1 MTTETSMDLGISP
14 KGKEVLDNLLAFMD
28 EEVYPAEKTF
38 AEQAAAKEKDDY
50 SVPAVVED
58 LKVKARERG
67 LWNMFLPD
75 ISGLSNLDYAYIT
88 EVTGRSPYIAPRATN
103 CAAPDT
109 GNMELLH
116 LFASPEL
123 KEQWLEPLLDGRIR
137 SGFAMTEPDVASSDA
152 RNIQT
157 SIVRDGD
164 EYVINGRK
172 WWTTGAPDPNCE
184 VLILMGKIRPDART
198 YEQQS
203 MIVVPL
209 KTPGITVERSLPMF
223 GYEDHGG
230 HGQVLFDNVRVP
242 VGNLLGEEGS
252 GFALAQMR
260 LGPGRIHH
268 AMRAIGM
275 AERGLELMV
284 RRVQNREAFGGPL
297 SDQGVVRNWI
307 AESRM
312 EIEQARLLILKTAW
326 LIDRVGA
333 KGARTEIAAIKVV
346 APRVARNVLDRSI
359 QAHGG
364 GGVTEDY
371 PLARMW
377 ATARILGIAD
387 GPDEVHLRSVARV
400 ELRKFSER
408 ESK

>member
-1 MTTETSMDLGISP
+1 MSEPVMDLGLSP
-14 KGKEVLDNLLAFMD
+14 KGQEVLDRLQKFMD
-28 EEVYPAEKTF
+28 EEVYPAEATF
-38 AEQAAAKEKDDY
+38 AAQSAAKDKGDY
-50 SVPAVVED
+50 SVPAVVEE

-75 ISGLSNLDYAYIT
+75 ISGLSNLDYAYFA
-88 EVTGRSPYIAPRATN
+88 ELTGRSPYIAPRATN
-103 CAAPDT
+103 CSAPDT

-116 LFASPEL
+116 LFGTPEL
-123 KEQWLEPLLDGRIR
+123 KEKWLQPLLDGKIR
-137 SGFAMTEPDVASSDA
+137 SAFAMTEPDVASSDA

-172 WWTTGAPDPNCE
+172 WWTTGAPDPQCE
-184 VLILMGKIRPDART
+184 VLILMGKVRPEART

-209 KTPGITVERSLPMF
+209 DTPGITIERSLTLF

-230 HGQVLFDNVRVP
+230 HGELTFSDVRVP
-242 VGNLLGEEGS
+242 VENLLGEEGS

-275 AERGLELMV
+275 AERGLEMMV
-284 RRVQNREAFGGPL
+284 RRVQEREAFGGPL
-297 SDQGVVRNWI
+297 SDQGVVREWI

-346 APRVARNVLDRSI
+346 APRVARSVLDRAI

-371 PLARMW
+371 PIARMW

-387 GPDEVHLRSVARV
+387 GPDEVHIRSVARV
-400 ELRKFSER
+400 ELAKFPVDE
-408 ESK
+408 E